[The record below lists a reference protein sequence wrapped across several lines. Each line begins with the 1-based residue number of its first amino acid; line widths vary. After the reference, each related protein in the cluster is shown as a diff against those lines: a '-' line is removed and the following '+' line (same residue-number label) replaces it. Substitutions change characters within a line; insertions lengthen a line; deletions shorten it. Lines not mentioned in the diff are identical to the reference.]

1 MLTWWVY
8 NEDINNREIK
18 PYNIFD
24 HGGFL
29 KGLNQMF
36 KNIKKESD
44 KYLKENNLDA
54 DLSTKE
60 LNKYNKYMEA
70 FEDEALSRECSY
82 YFWSKCEYE
91 IVLTSWPPYVE
102 VEDIDKLKQEV
113 EEHDSKYNWKQL
125 RINVPLTVA
134 KKIDIYDQ
142 LRLNWDAFKTYVFE
156 HEKEIK
162 KEYKKY
168 CK

>member
-1 MLTWWVY
+1 MLEWNVY
-8 NEDINNREIK
+8 NEDINNREIEI
-18 PYNIFD
+18 YNIFN

-70 FEDEALSRECSY
+70 FEDEALRRECSY
-82 YFWSKCEYE
+82 YFWSKSEYE
-91 IVLTSWPPYVE
+91 IVLTSWPPYME

-113 EEHDSKYNWKQL
+113 EEHDSKWNWKQQKV
-125 RINVPLTVA
+125 NVPLTIA
-134 KKIDIYDQ
+134 KKIDIYEQ
-142 LRLNWDAFKTYVFE
+142 LRLNWDAFKRYIFE